1 MESGLIQ
8 SLQEKVEGLKCN
20 SKGAENFVCTQGS
33 GSIVKHFL
41 KTAGILL
48 L

>member
-8 SLQEKVEGLKCN
+8 PLQEKVEGLRCN
-20 SKGAENFVCTQGS
+20 AKAAENYFCTQGS

-41 KTAGILL
+41 NTAGNYY
-48 L
+48 